1 MASNPFPEPVKCTDE
16 KLYEKRTTKGT
27 FINPPGYEHSFAVHS
42 WGRANMQMTS
52 WPPGSRE
59 RGEARTP
66 EEFSTMRKRRGME
79 GESLAMKGPLK

>member
-1 MASNPFPEPVKCTDE
+1 MSNPFPEPVKQTDE
-16 KLYEKRTTKGT
+16 KMYERRTSKGM
-27 FINPPGYEHSFAVHS
+27 FINPPGSEHAQCVHSF
-42 WGRANMQMTS
+42 GRAHLQDTK

-59 RGEARTP
+59 RGEARTS